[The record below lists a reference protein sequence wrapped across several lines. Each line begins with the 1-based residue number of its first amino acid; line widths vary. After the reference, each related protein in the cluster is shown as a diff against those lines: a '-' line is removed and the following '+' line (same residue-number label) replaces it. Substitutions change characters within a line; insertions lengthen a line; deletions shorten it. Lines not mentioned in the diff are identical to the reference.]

1 MWFVLDENL
10 PPAYARC
17 LAELEGRGRE
27 LTVSHIRDV
36 VGKNVIDTE
45 WIEAIK
51 SKGAPVVISGDRRML
66 TRVHE
71 LQALRDAQLTTFILA
86 PGWSN
91 LKFWDKAWLLIRWWP
106 TIVQLAGASP
116 PGTIFRVPHKHGPSR
131 LTPYGSKP
139 TPSRPCSRSH

>member
-17 LAELEGRGRE
+17 LAELGGQGRE
-27 LTVSHIRDV
+27 FTVSHVRDL
-36 VGKNVIDTE
+36 VGKNVSDTE
-45 WIEAIK
+45 WIAAVKGKGEA
-51 SKGAPVVISGDRRML
+51 VVISGDRRML

-71 LQALRDAQLTTFILA
+71 LEALRTAQLTTFILA

-106 TIVQLAGASP
+106 KLVEIAEASP
-116 PGTIFRVPHKHGPSR
+116 PGTIFRVPHKHGPSE
-131 LTPYGSKP
+131 LNPYGSIP
-139 TPSRPCSRSH
+139 RHRPAAPRA